1 MPGFVFALVFASH
14 SSQLYCACYYEESV
28 RPRDRRYCFD
38 LKQSIRYG
46 HTVAEN
52 NDPYVRLVEE
62 ASQST
67 SEAAVPGA
75 FLVDLFPSRTVLY
88 YYLCM
93 IVFNIPLV
101 KYVPEWM
108 PGAGFKTKAK
118 EWRKL
123 SQAMINVPYDMV
135 KEKFV
140 SGLVHIIQQHIS
152 TCH

>member
-1 MPGFVFALVFASH
+1 LAFK
-14 SSQLYCACYYEESV
+14 
-28 RPRDRRYCFD
+28 
-38 LKQSIRYG
+38 KQFIRYG
-46 HTVAEN
+46 HTVADN

-88 YYLCM
+88 CYRYL
-93 IVFNIPLV
+93 VVSNISLV
-101 KYVPEWM
+101 KHVPEWM

-140 SGLVHIIQQHIS
+140 SGLSFTLFIS
-152 TCH
+152 QFTTRKRALRYLVSSLPAWSKMPRALPPGREKPLQKN

>member
-1 MPGFVFALVFASH
+1 MINITF
-14 SSQLYCACYYEESV
+14 
-28 RPRDRRYCFD
+28 FD
-38 LKQSIRYG
+38 LKQFIRYG

-52 NDPYVRLVEE
+52 NDPYVQLVEE

-88 YYLCM
+88 YYRCL
-93 IVFNIPLV
+93 IVFNISLV
-101 KYVPEWM
+101 KHVPEWM

-123 SQAMINVPYDMV
+123 SQAMINVPFDMV

-140 SGLVHIIQQHIS
+140 SGAFVHII
-152 TCH
+152 

>member
-1 MPGFVFALVFASH
+1 MITNP
-14 SSQLYCACYYEESV
+14 
-28 RPRDRRYCFD
+28 FD
-38 LKQSIRYG
+38 PKQFIRYG
-46 HTVAEN
+46 HTVVDN

-62 ASQST
+62 ASKTT

-88 YYLCM
+88 YRCLNLP
-93 IVFNIPLV
+93 NIPAV

-135 KEKFV
+135 KGKFV
-140 SGLVHIIQQHIS
+140 SRLSFHA
-152 TCH
+152 

>member
-1 MPGFVFALVFASH
+1 L
-14 SSQLYCACYYEESV
+14 LILL
-28 RPRDRRYCFD
+28 FD
-38 LKQSIRYG
+38 LKKVIRYG
-46 HTVAEN
+46 HTVVDN

-75 FLVDLFPSRTVLY
+75 FLVDLFPSRASPY
-88 YYLCM
+88 YRCLNLS
-93 IVFNIPLV
+93 NIPPV

-123 SQAMINVPYDMV
+123 SQAMINVPFEMV
-135 KEKFV
+135 KAKFV
-140 SGLVHIIQQHIS
+140 RGLSLPAFYSAHS
-152 TCH
+152 

>member
-1 MPGFVFALVFASH
+1 
-14 SSQLYCACYYEESV
+14 
-28 RPRDRRYCFD
+28 
-38 LKQSIRYG
+38 
-46 HTVAEN
+46 
-52 NDPYVRLVEE
+52 VRLVQA

-88 YYLCM
+88 YRCLNLS
-93 IVFNIPLV
+93 NIFPV

-140 SGLVHIIQQHIS
+140 SEIPLFATIHRHAS
-152 TCH
+152 TRH

>member
-1 MPGFVFALVFASH
+1 VRTH
-14 SSQLYCACYYEESV
+14 DHLYFFFYLNQ
-28 RPRDRRYCFD
+28 F
-38 LKQSIRYG
+38 IRYG

-75 FLVDLFPSRTVLY
+75 FLVDLFPSRTVPCY
-88 YYLCM
+88 FRYLT
-93 IVFNIPLV
+93 VFNIFLV

-108 PGAGFKTKAK
+108 PGAGFKMKAK

-123 SQAMINVPYDMV
+123 SQAMINVPYNMV
-135 KEKFV
+135 KDKFV
-140 SGLVHIIQQHIS
+140 SGLVHIIQ
-152 TCH
+152 

>member
-1 MPGFVFALVFASH
+1 MFSPASLRLTVP
-14 SSQLYCACYYEESV
+14 QLYCACHYEESV
-28 RPRDRRYCFD
+28 SHGYHSLFHLK

-88 YYLCM
+88 Y
-93 IVFNIPLV
+93 
-101 KYVPEWM
+101 
-108 PGAGFKTKAK
+108 
-118 EWRKL
+118 
-123 SQAMINVPYDMV
+123 
-135 KEKFV
+135 
-140 SGLVHIIQQHIS
+140 H
-152 TCH
+152 

>member
-1 MPGFVFALVFASH
+1 L
-14 SSQLYCACYYEESV
+14 
-28 RPRDRRYCFD
+28 D
-38 LKQSIRYG
+38 LKQFIRYG
-46 HTVAEN
+46 HTVADN

-88 YYLCM
+88 YYRCF
-93 IVFNIPLV
+93 IVFNSSLV

-140 SGLVHIIQQHIS
+140 SGLSFTLFSSIS
-152 TCH
+152 QLATRKMAQRYLVSSLLAWSKMPRALPPGREKLLQKN

>member
-1 MPGFVFALVFASH
+1 MIINP
-14 SSQLYCACYYEESV
+14 
-28 RPRDRRYCFD
+28 FD
-38 LKQSIRYG
+38 SKQFIRYG
-46 HTVAEN
+46 HTVVDN

-62 ASQST
+62 ASKTT

-88 YYLCM
+88 YRCL
-93 IVFNIPLV
+93 NIPNIPAV

-123 SQAMINVPYDMV
+123 SQAMINVPYEMV

-140 SGLVHIIQQHIS
+140 SRLSILIYYS
-152 TCH
+152 AAYL

>member
-1 MPGFVFALVFASH
+1 MTTISYF
-14 SSQLYCACYYEESV
+14 
-28 RPRDRRYCFD
+28 
-38 LKQSIRYG
+38 LKYLDQFIRYG
-46 HTVAEN
+46 HTVIDN

-88 YYLCM
+88 YYRCLNA
-93 IVFNIPLV
+93 FNIPPV

-108 PGAGFKTKAK
+108 PGAGFKMKAK
-118 EWRKL
+118 KWRKL

-140 SGLVHIIQQHIS
+140 SGPSFTLQHHIS
-152 TCH
+152 TRH